1 MTEKKALKND
11 EATKAEL
18 SAIAHEVAS

>member
-1 MTEKKALKND
+1 VTEKKALKND